1 MIMNTMPQHLGH
13 APDLTTD
20 KLYLGT
26 DCWYRSLKSIA
37 LLYRWRL
44 IHSHD
49 ELIGLLHIHQ
59 SWMAQQHYRI
69 DDNLL
74 DQLIGSW
81 PALARHPRIWACLHI
96 GPYAMIARA
105 LMVLGRKLAIL
116 LRADVFEEQGQIYRQ
131 QYKLS
136 FGREATEAE
145 LIFIKAD
152 LGNPLLKLREA
163 LHKNYDVIIYVDGQL
178 SMDEPGRAWAKVKL
192 HGTDLFLREGIVALS
207 HWTETPI
214 IALLLTR
221 IGAQIR
227 LRASEDLYVHSK
239 ADYARI
245 MEHVFDPMHLLHAE
259 ELLQWECLP
268 TIFDKRLIGLPEQKP
283 DQAIWLPFL
292 VADKGMLFDLTTCR
306 SVGIGPKEFELVY
319 QKFREIGIVT

>member
-1 MIMNTMPQHLGH
+1 MNTIPQHLGNT
-13 APDLTTD
+13 PDLTTD
-20 KLYLGT
+20 KLYLAT
-26 DCWYRSLKSIA
+26 DRWYRSVKSIA
-37 LLYRWRL
+37 LLYRWGL

-49 ELIGLLHIHQ
+49 ELIGLLRIHQ
-59 SWMAQQHYRI
+59 SCMAQQHYRI

-74 DQLIGSW
+74 DQLISSW
-81 PALARHPRIWACLHI
+81 PALDRHPRIWACLHI

-116 LRADVFEEQGQIYRQ
+116 LRADVFEEQDHIYRQ

-152 LGNPLLKLREA
+152 HGNPLLKLREA
-163 LHKNYDVIIYVDGQL
+163 LRKNYDVIIYIDGQL
-178 SMDEPGRAWAKVKL
+178 SMDEQGRGWATVKL
-192 HGTDLFLREGIVALS
+192 HGTELSLREGIVALS
-207 HWTETPI
+207 HWTGTPI
-214 IALLLTR
+214 TAVVLTG

-227 LRASEDLYVHSK
+227 LQVSEDIYVQRK
-239 ADYARI
+239 ADYPRI
-245 MEHVFDPMHLLHAE
+245 MQKVLDPMHLLNAE

-268 TIFDKRLIGLPEQKP
+268 AIFDKSHLDLPEKKP

-292 VADKGMLFDLTTCR
+292 VADKGMLFDVTTCR

-319 QKFREIGIVT
+319 QKFREMGIMT